1 MVDRLAGLMLVVSSL
16 VLLVVMIFAIGEA
29 GEERRRV
36 GFHPVYLVLAAG
48 VSASFVTGDLF
59 NLFVA
64 FEMMLAAS
72 YVLITLGGRPDQ
84 VRSGMT
90 YVVISLVASTV
101 FITVLALLYAATGTV
116 NMADLSVRIAEL
128 DPAVRAAFALALLV
142 VFAIKAGLFPLFFW
156 LPDSY
161 PTAPGPVTAI
171 FAGLLTKVG
180 VYAIIR
186 TQTLLFDAP
195 DWMGTVLI
203 VVAVLTMV
211 VGVLGAIAQDD
222 MKRILAFH
230 IISQIGYMIFGLGL
244 FTVAGLAGAVF
255 YIVHHI
261 IVKTALFLV
270 AGLVAHQSGSSR
282 LSEVGGLV
290 RTAPVLALLFA
301 VPALSLAGL
310 PPFSGFLAKF
320 ALVDAGL
327 SAEAWVAVIASLAVG
342 LLTLYSMTKIWA
354 GVFWG
359 EAEEEPSSPPRDG
372 RCAGRRSPWSLPPER
387 CRSHRSACRC
397 GPERCTTS
405 PNAPPKICSTP
416 PGTSKSCWSVR
427 HERAAGIGHLALDS
441 GAVGRAVARHQRG
454 ERREW
459 SAGRVP
465 SCSSSRECTRVGQR
479 RSGATQGAP
488 RSRPCTSSATWPT
501 SSWRPICTSPG
512 RSSPHATRSTS
523 GSWPFRCAPNRPW
536 WPTPLRT

>member
-1 MVDRLAGLMLVVSSL
+1 MSTLVPLPVIVPLLAAALSVLLGQWRWAQRTLSVVSLSGVLGVSIALLAGAHDQGTVVHRAGGWPAPLGITLVVDRLAALMLVVSSF
-16 VLLVVMIFAIGEA
+16 VLLAVIVYAIGEA
-29 GEERRRV
+29 GEERLRV
-36 GFHPVYLVLAAG
+36 SFHPLYLVLAAG
-48 VSASFVTGDLF
+48 VSASFVTADLF

-90 YVVISLVASTV
+90 YVVISLVASTL
-101 FITVLALLYAATGTV
+101 FITMLALLYASTGTV
-116 NMADLSVRIAEL
+116 NMADL
-128 DPAVRAAFALALLV
+128 AVRLQEVDPGVRSAFAVGLLV
-142 VFAIKAGLFPLFFW
+142 VFGIKAGLFPLFFW

-186 TQTLLFDAP
+186 SQTLLFDTP
-195 DWMGTVLI
+195 EWMGTTLI
-203 VVAVLTMV
+203 VISILTMV
-211 VGVLGAIAQDD
+211 IGVLGAIAQDD

-244 FTVAGLAGAVF
+244 FTVAGVAGAVF

-270 AGLVAHQSGSSR
+270 AGLVSRRGGSSR

-290 RTAPVLALLFA
+290 RSAPVIAALFA

-320 ALVDAGL
+320 ALADAGIAA
-327 SAEAWVAVIASLAVG
+327 SSWIAVAASLAVG
-342 LLTLYSMTKIWA
+342 LCTMFSMTKIWS

-359 EAEEEPSSPPRDG
+359 DPDEEPGRAPRADRRFG
-372 RCAGRRSPWSLPPER
+372 GPALMLLPTAALALGSIAVSVFAGELYDVS
-387 CRSHRSACRC
+387 
-397 GPERCTTS
+397 
-405 PNAPPKICSTP
+405 
-416 PGTSKSCWSVR
+416 
-427 HERAAGIGHLALDS
+427 ERAAEDLLDERVYVE
-441 GAVGRAVARHQRG
+441 AVLDRG
-454 ERREW
+454 PSEE
-459 SAGRVP
+459 AGP
-465 SCSSSRECTRVGQR
+465 
-479 RSGATQGAP
+479 
-488 RSRPCTSSATWPT
+488 
-501 SSWRPICTSPG
+501 
-512 RSSPHATRSTS
+512 
-523 GSWPFRCAPNRPW
+523 
-536 WPTPLRT
+536 

>member
-1 MVDRLAGLMLVVSSL
+1 MSALVPLPVIVPLLAAALSVLLGRYRALQRVVSIVALTGVFGVSIALLIGADDDGIIVHRAGGWDAPLGITLAVDRLAGLMLVVSSF
-16 VLLVVMIFAIGEA
+16 VLLAVVIFAIGQA
-29 GEERRRV
+29 GEEQRRV
-36 GFHPVYLVLAAG
+36 GFHPLYLVLAAG
-48 VSASFVTGDLF
+48 VAASFVTADLF

-90 YVVISLVASTV
+90 YVVISLVASTL
-101 FITVLALLYAATGTV
+101 FITVLALLYASTGTI
-116 NMADLSVRIAEL
+116 NMADL
-128 DPAVRAAFALALLV
+128 AVRLEDVPEGVRAMFAIAMLV
-142 VFAIKAGLFPLFFW
+142 VFGIKAGLFPLFFW

-180 VYAIIR
+180 VYAIMR
-186 TQTLLFDAP
+186 SQTLLFGTP
-195 DWMGTVLI
+195 DWMGTTLL

-244 FTVAGLAGAVF
+244 FTVAGVAGAVF

-270 AGLVAHQSGSSR
+270 AGLVSRRAGSNR

-290 RTAPVLALLFA
+290 RSAPVIAVLFA

-320 ALVDAGL
+320 ALADAGIA
-327 SAEAWVAVIASLAVG
+327 SSEWIVVGASLAVG
-342 LLTLYSMTKIWA
+342 LCTLYSMTKIWA
-354 GVFWG
+354 GAFWG
-359 EAEEEPSSPPRDG
+359 EAEEAPVREPKNDRRFGAPALMILPTAALALGSIGVSVF
-372 RCAGRRSPWSLPPER
+372 AGPLYDV
-387 CRSHRSACRC
+387 A
-397 GPERCTTS
+397 
-405 PNAPPKICSTP
+405 
-416 PGTSKSCWSVR
+416 
-427 HERAAGIGHLALDS
+427 ERAAADLLDEQVYID
-441 GAVGRAVARHQRG
+441 AVLGDDATIDVAEG
-454 ERREW
+454 
-459 SAGRVP
+459 
-465 SCSSSRECTRVGQR
+465 
-479 RSGATQGAP
+479 TQP
-488 RSRPCTSSATWPT
+488 
-501 SSWRPICTSPG
+501 
-512 RSSPHATRSTS
+512 
-523 GSWPFRCAPNRPW
+523 
-536 WPTPLRT
+536 